1 MKHWGNDKRER
12 DRALPSCDKKYIHG
26 FGTRYDKDFHLPS
39 VKLKLF
45 QKGVFYS
52 GIKTYSHLPKTIKEP
67 SHDVKQFRLALN
79 RFIISNS
86 FYSLEEY
93 FDINRK

>member
-1 MKHWGNDKRER
+1 MFVVKNR
-12 DRALPSCDKKYIHG
+12 DLFKLNSDIHG
-26 FGTRYDKDFHLPS
+26 FNTKYDSDFHLPS
-39 VKLKLF
+39 AKLNLC

-52 GIKTYSHLPKTIKEP
+52 GIKTYIHLPKTIKKL
-67 SHDVKQFRLALN
+67 SHDVKQFRLALK

-93 FDINRK
+93 FDINWK